1 MENRSGHLGV
11 EPGFLHLILFRVAS
25 RALVRLLQPIAAW
38 WKPALILLAAF
49 IAYSPALNGGLLWDD
64 SDWTEEIEPLTRD
77 LPGLWRMWS
86 DPTALQQYF
95 PLTGTSFW
103 IDRHLWG
110 QSLMPLHIENVL
122 LHVIAAVLLWRVL
135 KKLGLPLACP
145 AALLF
150 AVHPMMA
157 ESVAWITERKNVLSM
172 ALMLAAAL
180 CWLRGGRVSSFVFF
194 LAALLAKVSVFVL
207 PPALLLIAWWR
218 HGRIDWRRDV
228 LPLVPHF
235 IAALVLGVLVMR
247 LETHVVGAK
256 GADFEA
262 TITQRFFIAGHA
274 PWFYLGK
281 LLWPFDLCSVYPVR
295 WQSWLPHIG
304 LLIVPVVLFVKRG
317 RWGRGPLACVLY
329 FITALLPVLGFFN
342 VYGML
347 FSPVADRW
355 AYTASLAVFAGLAAL
370 PKDLRWVLFAIT
382 PVLIFLTRERA
393 RLHESQKTYWQD
405 VLAKNPESW
414 LARHG
419 FGFALAQEGDMP
431 AAITNFRLC
440 LERRP
445 QYARGWMN
453 LGNACLASG
462 EPREALK
469 HLLHAV
475 ELEPGL
481 PGAHYNL
488 ANCHLALGELPQAIA
503 AYEKE
508 IALGGVRDAG
518 NNLAAL
524 LLQTGR
530 AKEAAQRFEE
540 LLRQH
545 PNHPAALANYA
556 WLLATQADD
565 TLRDG
570 PRAVELARRAG
581 DSAQALRSLAAAYAE
596 TGRFDEAVET
606 LAKARAKSPSAVWD
620 EEAKSYLQGR
630 PFRTK

>member
-1 MENRSGHLGV
+1 
-11 EPGFLHLILFRVAS
+11 
-25 RALVRLLQPIAAW
+25 
-38 WKPALILLAAF
+38 
-49 IAYSPALNGGLLWDD
+49 
-64 SDWTEEIEPLTRD
+64 
-77 LPGLWRMWS
+77 
-86 DPTALQQYF
+86 
-95 PLTGTSFW
+95 
-103 IDRHLWG
+103 
-110 QSLMPLHIENVL
+110 
-122 LHVIAAVLLWRVL
+122 
-135 KKLGLPLACP
+135 
-145 AALLF
+145 
-150 AVHPMMA
+150 
-157 ESVAWITERKNVLSM
+157 
-172 ALMLAAAL
+172 
-180 CWLRGGRVSSFVFF
+180 
-194 LAALLAKVSVFVL
+194 
-207 PPALLLIAWWR
+207 
-218 HGRIDWRRDV
+218 
-228 LPLVPHF
+228 
-235 IAALVLGVLVMR
+235 
-247 LETHVVGAK
+247 
-256 GADFEA
+256 
-262 TITQRFFIAGHA
+262 
-274 PWFYLGK
+274 
-281 LLWPFDLCSVYPVR
+281 
-295 WQSWLPHIG
+295 
-304 LLIVPVVLFVKRG
+304 
-317 RWGRGPLACVLY
+317 
-329 FITALLPVLGFFN
+329 VLGFFN

-370 PKDLRWVLFAIT
+370 PKDLRWVLLAFT
-382 PVLIFLTRERA
+382 PVLIFFTRERA
-393 RLHESQKTYWQD
+393 RQHESQKTYWQD

-453 LGNACLASG
+453 LGNAFLASG

-469 HLLHAV
+469 HLQHAV
-475 ELEPGL
+475 DLEPGL
-481 PGAHYNL
+481 AGAHYNL

-545 PNHPAALANYA
+545 PDHPAALANYA

-620 EEAKSYLQGR
+620 EEAKSYQQRR